1 MPVCRL
7 RLILKVETHLHLPR
21 GGGSTR
27 RVWTE
32 EELFVKG
39 WLPDK
44 LLQLIE
50 VNYVRIYPLPL
61 LSSYLTVR
69 REFVPYFLSLSS

>member
-21 GGGSTR
+21 GGRGSTR

-50 VNYVRIYPLPL
+50 ANYVSPLPL

-69 REFVPYFLSLSS
+69 SEFVPYFLSLSS

>member
-50 VNYVRIYPLPL
+50 ANYVSPLPL

-69 REFVPYFLSLSS
+69 SEFVPYFLSLSS

>member
-50 VNYVRIYPLPL
+50 ANYVSPLPL
-61 LSSYLTVR
+61 LSSYLTAR
-69 REFVPYFLSLSS
+69 SEFVPYFLSLSS